1 MSQRPAVIRQVFD
14 LIQIQD
20 DISCLIIGLDLNYI
34 CPQAEYLSDIAM
46 RYTSLA
52 KLSALFIGLLLGVSV
67 CTIMG
72 GLTGEATP
80 TPEPTSSIPDMQVVS
95 PQACSVAEQG
105 MIRVDHPQGD
115 LIAWSPIA
123 DVVAYIA
130 STQGSSWNVGELN
143 ILSAPLF
150 NAPNRLATQ
159 AAGELAWSPDANAIA
174 YLGLRHAD
182 NLYTIGLAYPD
193 GRASKDLFP
202 AEAARTDDYSSQKSI
217 LEWINPGRLRVLVS
231 CGVNCLQR
239 LDFGVLSGLSTPF
252 GDPIE
257 RYWDMW
263 SVHTFHPAILPPEYA
278 DLPGQ
283 LNWSPDEN
291 RIAYIDENG
300 NAWVINVDAGS
311 LYPLDIGQFGTA
323 TESDWSY
330 DSQYLAVQVDQN
342 LMIFSFKCP

>member
-1 MSQRPAVIRQVFD
+1 MIEIRSIYNIKIVGMF
-14 LIQIQD
+14 
-20 DISCLIIGLDLNYI
+20 I
-34 CPQAEYLSDIAM
+34 C
-46 RYTSLA
+46 
-52 KLSALFIGLLLGVSV
+52 LLLGASA
-67 CTIMG
+67 CTILG
-72 GLTGEATP
+72 GSASEETP
-80 TPEPTSSIPDMQVVS
+80 TPEPTSSIPNMQVVS
-95 PQACSVAEQG
+95 PQACFAVQHG

-115 LIAWSPIA
+115 LIAWSPVT

-130 STQGSSWNVGELN
+130 STRGSSWNVGELN

-150 NAPNRLATQ
+150 DTSTRLATQ
-159 AAGELAWSPDANAIA
+159 VAGELAWSPDANAIA
-174 YLGLRHAD
+174 YLGLRRAD
-182 NLYTIGLAYPD
+182 NLYTIGLAYPN

-202 AEAARTDDYSSQKSI
+202 GEAARTDDYSSQKSI
-217 LEWINPGRLRVLVS
+217 LEWINPGRLRVLES
-231 CGVNCLQR
+231 CGINCLQA
-239 LDFGVLSGLSTPF
+239 LDFGVLSGLSTPV
-252 GDPIE
+252 GDPVE

-263 SVHTFHPAILPPEYA
+263 SVHTFHPDVLPPQYA
-278 DLPGQ
+278 NLPGR